1 MNSEIQTYHEKR
13 LQAIEITRKALE
25 EMLVEYR
32 KFRDEAIREAVDAGL
47 TQTSVAE
54 AAGLTRS
61 RVGELTESPML
72 AIQFSRSPTKT
83 RVTSTSL

>member
-1 MNSEIQTYHEKR
+1 MNSEIQTYYEKR

-61 RVGELTESPML
+61 RVGQIAKGEL
-72 AIQFSRSPTKT
+72 
-83 RVTSTSL
+83 